1 MSFTFLKILKTL
13 YHYKMWYISLH
24 AKEHMMNRFINILM
38 MTVVAV
44 AAWGQAGQALNQQN
58 MKIPRGIK
66 PDPVKQK
73 PSVDYS
79 IEIDTTTAYYAYID
93 SAQHCIDT
101 KQWKQ
106 AEAYLLSAIRSEPS
120 NPSNSL
126 LLSNLA
132 TMQRRQ
138 GRLSEALKNYSMAI
152 DLTPNAVTLLL
163 NRAAL
168 YTLVDSLALA
178 QADYERIMDLDE
190 TDVESRYNHGMIALN
205 LGDTKTAQEDF
216 DNILKIN
223 PNSGMAK
230 QGQGYLFK
238 HAGNYEKAAQC
249 FSEVIKVKPSS
260 TLLANRADCYLA
272 TKRLNE
278 ASLDI
283 ANALELDPDDPFIYV
298 LRAKLNK
305 LRYNRSDME
314 RDLKLAVAHGL
325 SESEARSL
333 LGE

>member
-1 MSFTFLKILKTL
+1 MGS
-13 YHYKMWYISLH
+13 H
-24 AKEHMMNRFINILM
+24 AQAIQSINER
-38 MTVVAV
+38 
-44 AAWGQAGQALNQQN
+44 N
-58 MKIPRGIK
+58 MIFEKGVK
-66 PDPVKQK
+66 PDPIKVKQ
-73 PSVDYS
+73 PVDYN
-79 IEIDTTTAYYAYID
+79 IVIDTTTVYYAFID
-93 SAQHCIDT
+93 SAQYYINSR
-101 KQWKQ
+101 QWNR
-106 AEAYLLSAIRSEPS
+106 AEHFLLEAIRSEPS

-126 LLSNLA
+126 LLSNIA
-132 TMQRRQ
+132 TIQRRQ
-138 GRLSEALKNYSMAI
+138 GRLGEAIKNYSMAI

-163 NRAAL
+163 NRAAV
-168 YTLVDSLALA
+168 YTLVDSIALA
-178 QADYERIMDLDE
+178 QADYERIMDIDPA
-190 TDVESRYNHGMIALN
+190 DVESRYNHGMIALN
-205 LGDTKTAQEDF
+205 TGDPKTAERDF
-216 DNILKIN
+216 NDILRIN
-223 PNSGMAK
+223 PNSGLAK
-230 QGQGYLFK
+230 QGQGYLQK
-238 HAGNYEKAAQC
+238 HAGNFDKAVEC

-283 ANALELDPDDPFIYV
+283 ANALELDPDDPFIYI

>member
-1 MSFTFLKILKTL
+1 MKKFLYITL
-13 YHYKMWYISLH
+13 FLSVALGARAQAIQS
-24 AKEHMMNRFINILM
+24 INER
-38 MTVVAV
+38 
-44 AAWGQAGQALNQQN
+44 N
-58 MKIPRGIK
+58 MIFEKGVK
-66 PDPVKQK
+66 PDPIKVK
-73 PSVDYS
+73 PPVDYN
-79 IEIDTTTAYYAYID
+79 IVIDTTTVYYAFID
-93 SAQHCIDT
+93 SAQHYINS
-101 KQWKQ
+101 KQWSR
-106 AEAYLLSAIRSEPS
+106 AEHFLLEAIRSEPS

-126 LLSNLA
+126 LLSNIA
-132 TMQRRQ
+132 TIQRRQ
-138 GRLSEALKNYSMAI
+138 GRLGEAIKNYSMAI

-163 NRAAL
+163 NRAAV
-168 YTLVDSLALA
+168 YTLVDSIALA
-178 QADYERIMDLDE
+178 QADYERIMDIDPA
-190 TDVESRYNHGMIALN
+190 DVESRYNHGMIALN
-205 LGDTKTAQEDF
+205 TGDPKTAERDF
-216 DNILKIN
+216 NDILRIN
-223 PNSGMAK
+223 PNSGLAK
-230 QGQGYLFK
+230 QGQGYLQK
-238 HAGNYEKAAQC
+238 HAGNFDKAVEC